1 MMIDYSIANAPLQ
14 KELSAGK
21 SSTQVIFSLK
31 VFTLHSLPCLTLLL
45 IYLLEKLAI
54 DEVGNTAAFLASPL
68 ASAITG
74 AVIYVDNGLNA
85 MGVGIDSPL
94 FKDLN
99 IPKNEG

>member
-21 SSTQVIFSLK
+21 KEKKISITLRLCLLFSPD
-31 VFTLHSLPCLTLLL
+31 SNLLWKTN
-45 IYLLEKLAI
+45 ET

-85 MGVGIDSPL
+85 MGVGIDSPIFNEL
-94 FKDLN
+94 D
-99 IPKNEG
+99 IPKEK

>member
-1 MMIDYSIANAPLQ
+1 MTPISIKLHERRFYLQ
-14 KELSAGK
+14 FMFIISNICI
-21 SSTQVIFSLK
+21 ST
-31 VFTLHSLPCLTLLL
+31 
-45 IYLLEKLAI
+45 

-85 MGVGIDSPL
+85 MGVGVDSSI

-99 IPKNEG
+99 IPKATNS